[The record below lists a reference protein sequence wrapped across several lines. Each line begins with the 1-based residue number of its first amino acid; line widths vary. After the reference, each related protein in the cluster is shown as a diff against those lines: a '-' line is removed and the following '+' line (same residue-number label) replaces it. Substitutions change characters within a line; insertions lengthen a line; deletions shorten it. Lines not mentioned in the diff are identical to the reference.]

1 MASFAFHQDKVGI
14 QTIQTRAKLIV
25 RELSFKREQ
34 HPLTFKLCFSEELCQ
49 QIINFISN
57 ADPDM
62 LSEYKNLQ
70 QDTQELAIDAIN
82 EFTADEFESILTM
95 IQQQP
100 ELGVREGE
108 EQEREQFEQE
118 QKEQAEIRNA
128 TTMQAMEDAS
138 LLERAKSELSPE
150 VYDIYE
156 LSLLK
161 NSYYSNSNN
170 TTSSK
175 SNSSNTSNTTSS
187 KSNSK
192 SNSSNTSNTT
202 SNGNVIFI
210 GKRNTEDCIE
220 AIEERAAELDINL
233 ALFHSGNKGP
243 ALFHFLIQYDPFN
256 GGYQSYPDIVWRCIL
271 HIRKLSFDDI
281 NALLA
286 MLRLSPI
293 LGQCNLQ
300 LSLIQKLHSGIV
312 DDVAQAIEAGV
323 DTNIMDDE
331 HFHAL
336 TWAAS
341 NGNVDVCQLLIAKN
355 ANVNAVGNTTA
366 LICAIY
372 AGKVDI
378 VKLLIEGGADV
389 NVASK
394 NGDLPLIASLCDI
407 VDINIIQQLLNA
419 GANVNGRDGNLSTA
433 LMQACSYTRL
443 ELVDIVKILIGKD
456 ADVNIFN
463 AGGLTA
469 IGIALALE
477 HKNIVELLLES
488 GADGDISVQKKMKA
502 VTSVQIGDDTVKM
515 GGAK

>member
-14 QTIQTRAKLIV
+14 QTIRTRAKLIV

-34 HPLTFKLCFSEELCQ
+34 HPLTFSLCFSEELCQ

-138 LLERAKSELSPE
+138 LLERAKRELSPE

-210 GKRNTEDCIE
+210 GKRK
-220 AIEERAAELDINL
+220 
-233 ALFHSGNKGP
+233 S
-243 ALFHFLIQYDPFN
+243 
-256 GGYQSYPDIVWRCIL
+256 WR
-271 HIRKLSFDDI
+271 R
-281 NALLA
+281 
-286 MLRLSPI
+286 
-293 LGQCNLQ
+293 
-300 LSLIQKLHSGIV
+300 
-312 DDVAQAIEAGV
+312 
-323 DTNIMDDE
+323 
-331 HFHAL
+331 
-336 TWAAS
+336 
-341 NGNVDVCQLLIAKN
+341 
-355 ANVNAVGNTTA
+355 
-366 LICAIY
+366 
-372 AGKVDI
+372 
-378 VKLLIEGGADV
+378 
-389 NVASK
+389 
-394 NGDLPLIASLCDI
+394 
-407 VDINIIQQLLNA
+407 
-419 GANVNGRDGNLSTA
+419 
-433 LMQACSYTRL
+433 
-443 ELVDIVKILIGKD
+443 
-456 ADVNIFN
+456 
-463 AGGLTA
+463 
-469 IGIALALE
+469 
-477 HKNIVELLLES
+477 
-488 GADGDISVQKKMKA
+488 
-502 VTSVQIGDDTVKM
+502 
-515 GGAK
+515 

>member
-1 MASFAFHQDKVGI
+1 
-14 QTIQTRAKLIV
+14 
-25 RELSFKREQ
+25 
-34 HPLTFKLCFSEELCQ
+34 
-49 QIINFISN
+49 
-57 ADPDM
+57 
-62 LSEYKNLQ
+62 
-70 QDTQELAIDAIN
+70 
-82 EFTADEFESILTM
+82 
-95 IQQQP
+95 
-100 ELGVREGE
+100 
-108 EQEREQFEQE
+108 
-118 QKEQAEIRNA
+118 
-128 TTMQAMEDAS
+128 
-138 LLERAKSELSPE
+138 
-150 VYDIYE
+150 
-156 LSLLK
+156 
-161 NSYYSNSNN
+161 
-170 TTSSK
+170 
-175 SNSSNTSNTTSS
+175 
-187 KSNSK
+187 
-192 SNSSNTSNTT
+192 
-202 SNGNVIFI
+202 
-210 GKRNTEDCIE
+210 
-220 AIEERAAELDINL
+220 
-233 ALFHSGNKGP
+233 
-243 ALFHFLIQYDPFN
+243 
-256 GGYQSYPDIVWRCIL
+256 QSYPDIVWRCIL

-502 VTSVQIGDDTVKM
+502 VTTVQIGDDTVKM

>member
-70 QDTQELAIDAIN
+70 QDTQELAIDAFN

-161 NSYYSNSNN
+161 NSSYSNSNN

-175 SNSSNTSNTTSS
+175 SNSSNTSNT
-187 KSNSK
+187 N
-192 SNSSNTSNTT
+192 

-220 AIEERAAELDINL
+220 AIEERAAELDINITR
-233 ALFHSGNKGP
+233 FHSGSKGP

-256 GGYQSYPDIVWRCIL
+256 SGYQSYPDIVWRCIL

-300 LSLIQKLHSGIV
+300 LSLIQKLHSGNV

-323 DTNIMDDE
+323 DINIMDDE

-336 TWAAS
+336 TCAAS

-443 ELVDIVKILIGKD
+443 ELVDIVKILIGKG

-502 VTSVQIGDDTVKM
+502 VTTVQIGDDTVKM